1 MDSRL
6 IYSATQEITRKIF
19 WPKGTDTQ
27 WVYFGTK
34 GEVIK
39 EIVMENIKTH
49 FSDDNLYVVRQRN
62 NSFQTSKDNSLEAIT
77 DLLGV
82 EDFSLWNQPLDRV
95 IQFNRIGVLRRGER
109 NS

>member
-1 MDSRL
+1 M
-6 IYSATQEITRKIF
+6 E
-19 WPKGTDTQ
+19 